1 MRHAHLLPATLLL
14 AAATVLPLAA
24 QAGERCEHS
33 QPRNLQLD
41 LAGVKAVVFEIGSDD
56 LVVTGAPGA
65 RAAVTGRACASDAS
79 DLAGMTL
86 VQQRVGDKLV
96 VRAEHRYGINFGF
109 NGYRY
114 MKLQASLPDNVMV
127 QLKLGSGDAKIDN
140 VAGLSIDLGSG
151 DVEARN
157 VRGVTT
163 ADIGS
168 GDVDL
173 ERIGSLQVISVGS
186 GDLKAKHID
195 GSAKLGSIGS
205 GDVELSQVGGSV
217 ELDRL
222 GSGDLIVDDV
232 RGDLTV
238 RKVGS
243 GSVDHHGVS
252 GRVDVDK

>member
-1 MRHAHLLPATLLL
+1 MRHALLLPATLLL
-14 AAATVLPLAA
+14 AAATALPLAA

-41 LAGVKAVVFEIGSDD
+41 LAGVKAVVFEMGSDE
-56 LVVTGAPGA
+56 LAVTGAPGA

-96 VRAEHRYGINFGF
+96 VRAEHRYGIAFGF

-114 MKLQASLPDNVMV
+114 MKLQASLPDSMMV

-157 VRGVTT
+157 VRGVAT

-186 GDLKAKHID
+186 GDLKAKHI
-195 GSAKLGSIGS
+195 GGNAKLGSIGS

-222 GSGDLIVDDV
+222 GSGDLVVDEV

>member
-1 MRHAHLLPATLLL
+1 MRHTLLLPAALVL
-14 AAATVLPLAA
+14 ATASLLPLAA

-56 LVVTGAPGA
+56 LIVTGAPGA
-65 RAAVTGRACASDAS
+65 RAAVTGRACASDAD

-86 VQQRVGDKLV
+86 VQTRVGDKLV
-96 VRAEHRYGINFGF
+96 VRAEHRYSINFGF

-114 MKLQASLPDNVMV
+114 MKLQASLPDSMRV
-127 QLKLGSGDAKIDN
+127 QLKLGSGDARIDN

-186 GDLKAKHID
+186 GDLKAKHI
-195 GSAKLGSIGS
+195 GGGAKLGSIGS
-205 GDVELSQVGGSV
+205 GDVELSQVGGTV

-222 GSGDLIVDDV
+222 GSGDLVVDDV

-243 GSVDHHGVS
+243 GSVAHHGVS